1 MKSKI
6 VCVVITLVIMTI
18 TGCYYVED
26 ESNAKY
32 DIQKGKKITDNYY
45 YDVEDDFEGMKLNI
59 KLEVNEGKVSYE
71 LKDPNGK
78 VQWSNVV
85 EGETTYDEVKEF
97 EKIVGK
103 WTLEFESINNEAEGK
118 MNIKFN
124 KL

>member
-32 DIQKGKKITDNYY
+32 DIQKGKITDNYY

-71 LKDPNGK
+71 LKDPNGE

-85 EGETTYDEVKEF
+85 EGETTYDKVKEF

-118 MNIKFN
+118 LNIKFN